1 MQHET
6 EGTVFNVASIFIN
19 FLLNPFENVFLWV
32 IIKLY
37 VFDFGNY
44 NIEMRDTFS
53 SVWEKWHCKF

>member
-32 IIKLY
+32 IITLY
-37 VFDFGNY
+37 MSDYRKYRLRQTLSRLAGRLIV
-44 NIEMRDTFS
+44 I
-53 SVWEKWHCKF
+53 